1 MDKIHCT
8 IVTPEKVIASKEI
21 DQVIAPGASGEFG
34 ILPNH
39 MPFISI
45 LDIGVIKLLYE
56 NMQDKYVIGGGYL
69 EFDNNSAN
77 ILCDEV
83 FTKNDITREEASKAI
98 NELESKLKEKTP
110 NTPEYESIYK
120 DLMKYRYILNVLFE
134 GEK

>member
-1 MDKIHCT
+1 MDKILCT

-39 MPFISI
+39 VPFISI

-83 FTKNDITREEASKAI
+83 FSKNNITKEEASKAL
-98 NELESKLKEKTP
+98 NELESKLKEETP